1 MANTMVSFK
10 RGSDLSKLA
19 IADGQFIVNTAERSI
34 YVDVGTERLR
44 IGDFVSVANTEAL
57 PTAGANETA
66 LYYVEDINCLA
77 KWNGTG
83 WTQINRDSGAVNFTV
98 TGDGNAITN
107 VSYDAKT
114 RTLTL
119 TKGVTFTTPAVVDSK
134 ISTAVGTLGND
145 AEGNAYTN
153 VKAYVDAKT
162 SGIATDASLS
172 ALTKRVDAA
181 EVDIDALQAAT
192 AEGGAVSN
200 AIADAKKAGT
210 EAKAAADAA
219 KAAAETAQ
227 ATADSKVTMAEVEKK
242 NYATKAE
249 AQGYANAKDEAIAA
263 AKAAADAA
271 QADVDALE
279 GKVGTVTEGKTVVG
293 LIGTAQAAADAAQS
307 AANAAQTAVDA
318 LSDKVG
324 TVTEGKTVV
333 QMIDEAKTAATYDD
347 TEVRGLISDNAE
359 AIEAH
364 KTAID
369 AKVTTLI
376 GEDSDKSVRTIASE
390 ETAKI
395 VAGADASFD
404 TLKEI
409 ADWISTHKTD
419 AAAMNSAIITLED
432 IVDGIGG
439 EGEKAT
445 VVAYVTDAIAALKIG
460 DYAKAADLAAL
471 AARVEALKTTVGKTA
486 EGGNPA
492 TGLIKDIADNKTAIA
507 NEKAR
512 AEGAESTLSG
522 RIDTLEAI
530 DHSVYALKTDVASDK
545 ATLEGKINANTSAI
559 GTLNG
564 ADTVEGSVA
573 KKIKDAIAA
582 ENLSQYATDTELS
595 ALDAR
600 VVTVEG
606 KAHTHDNKAELD
618 KIATGDKAK
627 WDAVVEDHLVAADK
641 TALENAIAT
650 KANSADVYT
659 KTEVDAKLTDAL
671 SWGEF

>member
-1 MANTMVSFK
+1 MANISFK
-10 RGSDLSKLA
+10 RGSNLNNLA
-19 IADGQFIVNTAERSI
+19 ITDGQFIVNTAERSI

-119 TKGVTFTTPAVVDSK
+119 TKGVTFTTPTVVDGK
-134 ISTAVGTLGND
+134 ISDKVGELKIGETTYD
-145 AEGNAYTN
+145 T
-153 VKAYVDAKT
+153 VKAYVDKKT
-162 SGIATDASLS
+162 SGIATNASLS
-172 ALTKRVDAA
+172 ALTDRVTAA
-181 EVDIDALQAAT
+181 EADIDALQTAT

-219 KAAAETAQ
+219 KAAA
-227 ATADSKVTMAEVEKK
+227 
-242 NYATKAE
+242 
-249 AQGYANAKDEAIAA
+249 
-263 AKAAADAA
+263 DAA
-271 QADVDALE
+271 QTDVDALK
-279 GKVGTVTEGKTVVG
+279 GKVGTVPADKTVVG
-293 LIGTAQAAADAAQS
+293 MIGDVETAYKAKDNELAASIKA
-307 AANAAQTAVDA
+307 
-318 LSDKVG
+318 
-324 TVTEGKTVV
+324 
-333 QMIDEAKTAATYDD
+333 
-347 TEVRGLISDNAE
+347 ISDNYLKSTD
-359 AIEAH
+359 
-364 KTAID
+364 KTELQGNIDKKVDQTAYD
-369 AKVTTLI
+369 AKVTALEAADTTLQGNI
-376 GEDSDKSVRTIASE
+376 DTEKTAR
-390 ETAKI
+390 ETADNAQ
-395 VAGADASFD
+395 VAR
-404 TLKEI
+404 
-409 ADWISTHKTD
+409 
-419 AAAMNSAIITLED
+419 
-432 IVDGIGG
+432 
-439 EGEKAT
+439 
-445 VVAYVTDAIAALKIG
+445 IAALESQITDLSGAMHFEGVKTEVPADVSGYEAG
-460 DYAKAADLAAL
+460 DVIIVGEKEYVFDGAKFVEFGDVSAEGKRIAAL
-471 AARVEALKTTVGKTA
+471 ETTVGKAA
-486 EGGNPA
+486 EGENSA
-492 TGLIKDIADNKTAIA
+492 TGLFKDIADNAAAIA
-507 NEKAR
+507 AEATR
-512 AEGAESTLSG
+512 AKGAESALSG
-522 RIDTLEAI
+522 RIGALEDI
-530 DHSVYALKTDVASDK
+530 DHDAYALKSTATADK
-545 ATLEGKINANTSAI
+545 TELEGKISANTSAI
-559 GTLNG
+559 ETLNG

-618 KIATGDKAK
+618 KIETGDKAK
-627 WDAVVEDHLVAADK
+627 WDTVVEDHLVAADK

-659 KTEVDAKLTDAL
+659 KTEVDNKLTGAL

>member
-19 IADGQFIVNTAERSI
+19 ITDGQFIVNTAERSI
-34 YVDVGTERLR
+34 YVDVGTKRLR

-119 TKGVTFTTPAVVDSK
+119 TKGVTFTTPAVVDGK
-134 ISTAVGTLGND
+134 ISDKVGELKIGETTYD
-145 AEGNAYTN
+145 T
-153 VKAYVDAKT
+153 VKAYVDKKT

-172 ALTKRVDAA
+172 ALTDRVTAA
-181 EVDIDALQAAT
+181 EADIDALQTAT

-210 EAKAAADAA
+210 D
-219 KAAAETAQ
+219 
-227 ATADSKVTMAEVEKK
+227 
-242 NYATKAE
+242 
-249 AQGYANAKDEAIAA
+249 

-271 QADVDALE
+271 QADVNALSN
-279 GKVGTVTEGKTVVG
+279 KVGTVTEGKTVVA
-293 LIGTAQAAADAAQS
+293 LISEAKTQADKGVADAATAKSAADAAQATADTKTTMAEVEAKNYATKTEAKGYADAKDTAI
-307 AANAAQTAVDA
+307 AAAQDAADAAQTDVDA
-318 LSDKVG
+318 LKNKVG
-324 TVTEGKTVV
+324 TVPENKTVV
-333 QMIDEAKTAATYDD
+333 QMIDEAQAAATYDD
-347 TEVRGLISDNAE
+347 TEVRSLITDNAE
-359 AIEAH
+359 AIKAH
-364 KTAID
+364 KEAID

-376 GEDSDKSVRTIASE
+376 GADTDKSVRTIASE

-409 ADWISTHKTD
+409 ADWISSHKTD
-419 AAAMNSAIITLED
+419 AAAMNSAIVALEG

-471 AARVEALKTTVGKTA
+471 AARVEALETTVGKTA

-512 AEGAESTLSG
+512 AEGAESALSD
-522 RIDTLEAI
+522 RIDDLEAI
-530 DHSVYALKTDVASDK
+530 DHSVYALKTAVAADK
-545 ATLEGKINANTSAI
+545 AELEGKINANTSAI

-600 VVTVEG
+600 VVAVEG

-659 KTEVDAKLTDAL
+659 KTETYTQAEVQAL
-671 SWGEF
+671 LQWAEF

>member
-1 MANTMVSFK
+1 MANISFK
-10 RGSDLSKLA
+10 RGSNLNNLA
-19 IADGQFIVNTAERSI
+19 ITDGQFIVNTAERSI

-57 PTAGANETA
+57 PTAGVNETA

-119 TKGVTFTTPAVVDSK
+119 TKGVTFTTPAVVDGK
-134 ISTAVGTLGND
+134 ISDKVGELKIGETTYD
-145 AEGNAYTN
+145 T
-153 VKAYVDAKT
+153 VKAYVDKKT

-172 ALTKRVDAA
+172 ALTDRVTAA
-181 EVDIDALQAAT
+181 EADIDALQTAT

-210 EAKAAADAA
+210 DAKAAADAA
-219 KAAAETAQ
+219 K
-227 ATADSKVTMAEVEKK
+227 
-242 NYATKAE
+242 
-249 AQGYANAKDEAIAA
+249 G
-263 AKAAADAA
+263 AADAA
-271 QADVDALE
+271 QSDVDALE
-279 GKVGTVTEGKTVVG
+279 GKVGTVADGKTVVSM
-293 LIGTAQAAADAAQS
+293 IGDVETAYKAADTALAGRISAIEGDYLKAADKTVLQNS
-307 AANAAQTAVDA
+307 INTKVDQTA
-318 LSDKVG
+318 
-324 TVTEGKTVV
+324 
-333 QMIDEAKTAATYDD
+333 Y
-347 TEVRGLISDNAE
+347 
-359 AIEAH
+359 
-364 KTAID
+364 D
-369 AKVTTLI
+369 AKVSALETADETLQTNINNEAKARKDADDALGGRITTLEGQI
-376 GEDSDKSVRTIASE
+376 TDLSGAMHFEGVKTEVPTDVTGYEAGDVIIVGEKEYVFNGTAFVEFGDVSAEGKRINALETIVG
-390 ETAKI
+390 K
-395 VAGADASFD
+395 
-404 TLKEI
+404 
-409 ADWISTHKTD
+409 
-419 AAAMNSAIITLED
+419 AA
-432 IVDGIGG
+432 
-439 EGEKAT
+439 EGE
-445 VVAYVTDAIAALKIG
+445 
-460 DYAKAADLAAL
+460 
-471 AARVEALKTTVGKTA
+471 
-486 EGGNPA
+486 NPA
-492 TGLIKDIADNKTAIA
+492 TGLFKAVADNKTAIA
-507 NEKAR
+507 TEKAR

-618 KIATGDKAK
+618 KIVAGDKAK
-627 WDAVVEDHLVAADK
+627 WDAVVEDHLVADDK
-641 TALENAIAT
+641 TELENAIAT

>member
-1 MANTMVSFK
+1 MALVNFKKGLLSNLPATKTAGTFYVTTDERAMYLDVDASTRIRLGDFQEFANT
-10 RGSDLSKLA
+10 
-19 IADGQFIVNTAERSI
+19 TAL
-34 YVDVGTERLR
+34 T
-44 IGDFVSVANTEAL
+44 ANRNPST
-57 PTAGANETA
+57 TA
-66 LYYVEDINCLA
+66 LYYVTDINCLA
-77 KWNGTG
+77 KWNGSEYI
-83 WTQINRDSGAVNFTV
+83 QINKD
-98 TGDGNAITN
+98 TGMTSVEITGEGNAITAA
-107 VSYDAKT
+107 VYDAAGRK
-114 RTLTL
+114 LTL
-119 TKGVTFTTPAVVDSK
+119 TKGATYMTAADVDGKINTKVGELKIGDTTYD
-134 ISTAVGTLGND
+134 T
-145 AEGNAYTN
+145 
-153 VKAYVDAKT
+153 VKAYVDQKT
-162 SGIATDASLS
+162 SGIATDASLT
-172 ALTKRVDAA
+172 ALTNRVTAA
-181 EVDIDALQAAT
+181 ESDIDALQAAT
-192 AEGGAVSN
+192 AEGGAVTL

-210 EAKAAADAA
+210 DAQAAVDALGEKVGTVPDGNTVIGLVNAAKAQADKGVADAATAQSTADAA
-219 KAAAETAQ
+219 KATAN
-227 ATADSKVTMAEVEKK
+227 TKTTMAEVEAK
-242 NYATKAE
+242 NYATKTE
-249 AQGYANAKDEAIAA
+249 AKGYADAKDTAIAA
-263 AKAAADAA
+263 AKTAADNA

-279 GKVGTVTEGKTVVG
+279 GKVGTVPE
-293 LIGTAQAAADAAQS
+293 
-307 AANAAQTAVDA
+307 N
-318 LSDKVG
+318 
-324 TVTEGKTVV
+324 KTVV
-333 QMIDEAKTAATYDD
+333 QMIDEAKAAATYDD
-347 TEVRGLISDNAE
+347 TEVRGLISDNKT

-419 AAAMNSAIITLED
+419 AAAMNSAIITLEG